1 MVQRRPTQTTPDH
14 VIEHRPWGSFEQL
27 VADDGFQVKLIRVRP
42 GGKLSLQFH
51 HHRSEHWVVVAG
63 TAQVTLG
70 DERRRVEVNG
80 YVHIPLGSI
89 HRVENTA
96 AVELILIEVQT
107 GAYLGEDDIVRIE
120 DIYGRS

>member
-1 MVQRRPTQTTPDH
+1 MVQRRPTETTPAH

-27 VADDGFQVKLIRVRP
+27 GAGDDFQVKLIRVRP
-42 GGKLSLQFH
+42 GGKLSLQYH

-80 YVHIPLGSI
+80 YVHIPLGRI
-89 HRVENTA
+89 HRVENIA

-107 GAYLGEDDIVRIE
+107 GDYLGEDDIVRIE